1 MQEAKD
7 QMQRRGSLS
16 ALWQVDFAVFICAQ
30 LLLQWFQGLG
40 VNHHT
45 LPRQDA
51 SNTYAREFRVMTA
64 NIQALQEQVDS
75 LYASLSAL
83 RTTPENNGPLQ
94 PGHGSYPRP
103 PSPSRPT
110 SRSSFQ
116 NSMSPSQPRGKHPRF
131 QGPTSS
137 AFNFDVANSSLQTMG
152 ITEADLPGEEALNY
166 EETPLNSPPQQQSV
180 VTSIFAPPPA
190 KDPIWKVGKEEAIR
204 LCRVYE
210 EEIGI
215 TYPMLDIEKT
225 IERAHLLFT
234 SNESA
239 TRTGLMKGLP
249 GLENL
254 DPDEINIIK
263 TILAT
268 TLTVEGS
275 GQSEL
280 GRMLFDSVRE
290 TSESKL
296 WEPVEIRGLI
306 LLALVV
312 WASACY
318 VLL

>member
-1 MQEAKD
+1 MYPIVAPRASRTRSKHCT
-7 QMQRRGSLS
+7 
-16 ALWQVDFAVFICAQ
+16 VV
-30 LLLQWFQGLG
+30 
-40 VNHHT
+40 
-45 LPRQDA
+45 RQDA
-51 SNTYAREFRVMTA
+51 SNVYDSEFRVMNA

-75 LYASLSAL
+75 LHSSLNAL
-83 RTTPENNGPLQ
+83 RTTPEINRPLQ
-94 PGHGSYPRP
+94 QGRDSYARP
-103 PSPSRPT
+103 SPPSRPT

-116 NSMSPSQPRGKHPRF
+116 NSVSPSQPRGRHPRF

-152 ITEADLPGEEALNY
+152 ITEADLSGDGVLSY
-166 EETPLNSPPQQQSV
+166 KDTPLNSPSQRQPV
-180 VTSIFAPPPA
+180 VTSTTTPPP
-190 KDPIWKVGKEEAIR
+190 KDPIWKVGKAEAIR

-215 TYPMLDIEKT
+215 TYPMFDIEKIIT
-225 IERAHLLFT
+225 RANILFT
-234 SNESA
+234 FNESA
-239 TRTGLMKGLP
+239 TRTGLMKCLP

-254 DPDEINIIK
+254 DTDEINILKI
-263 TILAT
+263 ILAT

-306 LLALVV
+306 LLVVVVRAGGCRVLSYADRLGRHCITSIWMMKSKRIGSLV
-312 WASACY
+312 
-318 VLL
+318 

>member
-1 MQEAKD
+1 M
-7 QMQRRGSLS
+7 
-16 ALWQVDFAVFICAQ
+16 
-30 LLLQWFQGLG
+30 
-40 VNHHT
+40 N
-45 LPRQDA
+45 
-51 SNTYAREFRVMTA
+51 A

-75 LYASLSAL
+75 LYSSLNAL
-83 RTTPENNGPLQ
+83 RTTPESNGPLQ
-94 PGHGSYPRP
+94 HGHGSYPRP
-103 PSPSRPT
+103 PSPSRPA

-152 ITEADLPGEEALNY
+152 ITEADLSDERVLNY
-166 EETPLNSPPQQQSV
+166 EETPLESPSQHQPV
-180 VTSIFAPPPA
+180 VTSIVTPPPP

-215 TYPMLDIEKT
+215 TYPMFDIEK
-225 IERAHLLFT
+225 IINRANILFT
-234 SNESA
+234 FNESA
-239 TRTGLMKGLP
+239 TRTGLMEFLP

-254 DPDEINIIK
+254 DTDEINILKI
-263 TILAT
+263 ILAT

-275 GQSEL
+275 GQSDL

-296 WEPVEIRGLI
+296 WEPADIKGLI
-306 LLALVV
+306 LLVVVV
-312 WASACY
+312 WAGRLD
-318 VLL
+318 VLFQADLICRHCIISTWTRKFKRIDSSV

>member
-1 MQEAKD
+1 M
-7 QMQRRGSLS
+7 
-16 ALWQVDFAVFICAQ
+16 
-30 LLLQWFQGLG
+30 
-40 VNHHT
+40 N
-45 LPRQDA
+45 
-51 SNTYAREFRVMTA
+51 A

-75 LYASLSAL
+75 LYSNLNAL
-83 RTTPENNGPLQ
+83 RTNPESNGPLQ
-94 PGHGSYPRP
+94 HGHESYPRP
-103 PSPSRPT
+103 SSLSRPT

-152 ITEADLPGEEALNY
+152 ITEADLPGEGVLNY
-166 EETPLNSPPQQQSV
+166 EETPLNSPSQQQPV
-180 VTSIFAPPPA
+180 VTSIVTPPSP

-204 LCRVYE
+204 LCGVYE

-215 TYPMLDIEKT
+215 TYPMFDIEK
-225 IERAHLLFT
+225 IINRANILFT
-234 SNESA
+234 FNESA
-239 TRTGLMKGLP
+239 TRTGLMKCLP

-254 DPDEINIIK
+254 DTDEINILKI
-263 TILAT
+263 ILAT

-306 LLALVV
+306 LLVVVV
-312 WASACY
+312 WTGDCH
-318 VLL
+318 VLLL